1 MTDTP
6 SEFERSLTNLLHRQ
20 SDEYGPDE
28 QLRLEDWNV
37 TVEDIVKLHKEA
49 LIDES
54 KPYIPKGGSVSDV
67 KPFVHGEEGT
77 HSACDRRLKAEGGQA
92 KCCYCSPHKD
102 CELLPTPKNT
112 KEEEL

>member
-1 MTDTP
+1 MTQQLD
-6 SEFERSLTNLLHRQ
+6 SREIEQILESLKI
-20 SDEYGPDE
+20 
-28 QLRLEDWNV
+28 
-37 TVEDIVKLHKEA
+37 DIIRAANNGYEEA
-49 LIDES
+49 IND
-54 KPYIPKGGSVSDV
+54 DV

-77 HSACDRRLKAEGGQA
+77 HSACDRRLKAEGDQA